1 MSFQNTN
8 LQGLGGWLGRLF
20 SLDFTVF
27 DDVRSQPSATTA
39 AVIVVGGAS
48 VLAGIG
54 SWLWAV
60 QTDGVDAG
68 DVFIKSLILGSII
81 QTLVWLLWVYLTY
94 QVLVRGYNARV
105 DFAEL
110 ARTMGFAFAPVALSL
125 GIAITV
131 FAVPIGIVSLAM
143 TVLLTNV
150 AVQHASDAEVR
161 EATLANITGFA
172 VFAIVMGL
180 FANTLEVDR
189 VGGLAP
195 GLLFF
200 SLDL

>member
-39 AVIVVGGAS
+39 AVVVVGGAS

-131 FAVPIGIVSLAM
+131 FAVPIGIVSLSM

-150 AVQHASDAEVR
+150 AIQHASDAEVR

-172 VFAIVMGL
+172 VFAIV
-180 FANTLEVDR
+180 
-189 VGGLAP
+189 
-195 GLLFF
+195 
-200 SLDL
+200 